1 MLHALWCTAASG
13 VMSAAIDA
21 YRLTVQIVDK
31 KSRTARFLVLRLTD
45 QDDPG
50 VLISSGTEPSVNA
63 AIKAA
68 ERVAAR
74 WAGTTNHLD
83 DTELP

>member
-1 MLHALWCTAASG
+1 MLYALWYTAASG
-13 VMSAAIDA
+13 VMSADIDA

-50 VLISSGTEPSVNA
+50 VLISSGTERA
-63 AIKAA
+63 
-68 ERVAAR
+68 
-74 WAGTTNHLD
+74 
-83 DTELP
+83 